1 MSIFSKLLKRGPED
15 GDPPSAERP
24 ETPAPTRPATP
35 PAAPPPRAARPPV
48 SSQGAPSAPSHK
60 EKEGAPH
67 KEKEGGPQPVAKAAA
82 TTRTYTRAPTGRH
95 KTLASGE
102 AAPAAAAKPAPAA
115 AAKPAPARVGPAP
128 AAAARPAPA
137 STTPRA
143 SSPAEAAP
151 HAKAA
156 APKSEPIEIEAL
168 PSVGSIDQAFDQLLG
183 AAAPG
188 ATPTTQAAGHSTES
202 DLRAVMA
209 TFEDLAVGHS
219 AEVRSLMME
228 VRWGEAQTSWLE
240 LARPALKSLRAMAG
254 QVEHHLLA
262 AALDGFSRALDEAL
276 RPGAAP
282 SVGAATRDKLLAAYA
297 PLVKTLPA
305 AFELQ
310 GERDRREPVVVRAL
324 FAQVEGL
331 EPLMIDK
338 LMAAGLTR
346 LEALFKAR
354 ADEVAAV
361 SGLPADIAAAIVT
374 LVQAWKRATPAP
386 LATPDRAATAR
397 ELGALVD
404 GLARQHAAFEE
415 AARGWSERDRDAKRR
430 LRRERDVAFAQITVV
445 LARLGEVDLAL
456 TIERQSFARRLEE
469 LGRLMTRLPRGAA
482 AAAFEAQARKI
493 EREMESGA
501 HAVP

>member
-1 MSIFSKLLKRGPED
+1 MSIFSKLLKRGEE
-15 GDPPSAERP
+15 GGAPSAEGP
-24 ETPAPTRPATP
+24 ETPAPARPAP
-35 PAAPPPRAARPPV
+35 QPAGAPPRAAVRPPA
-48 SSQGAPSAPSHK
+48 SAHGSPFSKDKDKDKDGAPNT
-60 EKEGAPH
+60 
-67 KEKEGGPQPVAKAAA
+67 VAKAAS
-82 TTRTYTRAPTGRH
+82 TTRSYANPRPPTGRH
-95 KTLASGE
+95 KTLASGA
-102 AAPAAAAKPAPAA
+102 AAPAAGARPAPARVSPAPAAAAAKPAPAA
-115 AAKPAPARVGPAP
+115 GAKNAPAPPAPRAESPAP
-128 AAAARPAPA
+128 AA
-137 STTPRA
+137 PRA
-143 SSPAEAAP
+143 KVAAQ
-151 HAKAA
+151 
-156 APKSEPIEIEAL
+156 KSEPIEIDAL
-168 PSVGSIDQAFDQLLG
+168 PSGGSIDQAFDQLLAG
-183 AAAPG
+183 AAPG
-188 ATPTTQAAGHSTES
+188 ATPTAAQPAGNSTDS
-202 DLRAVMA
+202 DLRAVLA

-282 SVGAATRDKLLAAYA
+282 SVAAATRDKLLAAYA

-310 GERDRREPVVVRAL
+310 GERDRREHVVVRAL
-324 FAQVEGL
+324 LAQVDGL

-346 LEALFKAR
+346 LEALFQAR

-374 LVQAWKRATPAP
+374 RVQAWRSATPAP
-386 LATPDRAATAR
+386 LASPDRAATAR

-415 AARGWSERDRDAKRR
+415 AGRGWSERDRDAKRR
-430 LRRERDVAFAQITVV
+430 LRRERDVAFAQITIV

-456 TIERQSFARRLEE
+456 TLERQSFARRLEE
-469 LGRLMTRLPRGAA
+469 LGKLMTRLPRGGAT

-493 EREMESGA
+493 ERELESGA
-501 HAVP
+501 HAAP